1 MSTQLQEPHEK
12 LQELH
17 TLTANATIAHLKY
30 QHGVITTEEFIQQID
45 DLDCHCHSDIVL
57 DKKHIHLDSHY
68 RECLD
73 GILRVYHLENK
84 K

>member
-17 TLTANATIAHLKY
+17 TLTAYATLAHLKY
-30 QHGVITTEEFIQQID
+30 QAGVITIEEFIKEID
-45 DLDCHCHSDIVL
+45 DLECHCHSDIVL

-73 GILRVYHLENK
+73 GILRVYHLGNK

>member
-1 MSTQLQEPHEK
+1 MSTQFKEPHEI

-30 QHGVITTEEFIQQID
+30 QAGVITTEEFIQQID
-45 DLDCHCHSDIVL
+45 DLDCHCHSDITL
-57 DKKHIHLDSHY
+57 DKKHTHLDSYY